1 MVRFSSQTLLRN
13 YLPPKTNRHF
23 CFSRNCK
30 SLKMLNVKHSSIT
43 FTRNELQSMRASACP
58 RPYMI
63 NSINNCAIDIY
74 RRKRRTHRGGCRK
87 QHKINV
93 VSTHA
98 CLTPT
103 FIVKQHGSNLSNL
116 HFPMYRSRQSITSS
130 LTVASR
136 SVVNRKKQRLVKVG
150 TFNVRTLR
158 TDFRAFELQ
167 KLAADLKIDVLVMQE
182 HRRSK
187 SDVDFQRSLPKGWQ
201 ILLGAPSAPGV
212 GGIGFLLSS
221 QCSPWLLDYKFVTDR
236 VAVANFDIGNRRLHI
251 ICVYAPTASVT
262 LSDTKESVDFYD
274 CVSTLISNIPSR
286 DLQIVCGDFNAP
298 LQRDGH
304 RVKNSCGIPT
314 VNSDLLTQF
323 IEANDL
329 IPMNGYLRQKTNQL
343 PTF

>member
-1 MVRFSSQTLLRN
+1 MLTHGMGST
-13 YLPPKTNRHF
+13 PP
-23 CFSRNCK
+23 
-30 SLKMLNVKHSSIT
+30 
-43 FTRNELQSMRASACP
+43 P
-58 RPYMI
+58 P
-63 NSINNCAIDIY
+63 
-74 RRKRRTHRGGCRK
+74 GGRRK

-93 VSTHA
+93 VTTHA

-103 FIVKQHGSNLSNL
+103 FIVKQHGYNLPNL
-116 HFPMYRSRQSITSS
+116 HFPMYRSRQSITSLS
-130 LTVASR
+130 VASR

-167 KLAADLKIDVLVMQE
+167 KLAADLKIDVLVIQE

-187 SDVDFQRSLPKGWQ
+187 SDVDFQRSLPRGWQ

-212 GGIGFLLSS
+212 GFIGFLLSS
-221 QCSPWLLDYKFVTDR
+221 QCSPWLIDYKFVTDR
-236 VAVANFDIGNRRLHI
+236 IAVASFDIGNRRLHI

-286 DLQIVCGDFNAP
+286 DLQIVCGDFDAP

-314 VNSDLLTQF
+314 VNSDHLTQF

-343 PTF
+343 PIF